1 MFGDI
6 VLNEVDMKWYPWLG
20 WWPHAK
26 KTVECCGKVISKLNF
41 LKENM
46 NSDLDD
52 VRRNLSPVSIHT
64 PEEALQ
70 WLQNSFLI

>member
-1 MFGDI
+1 
-6 VLNEVDMKWYPWLG
+6 
-20 WWPHAK
+20 
-26 KTVECCGKVISKLNF
+26 
-41 LKENM
+41 M

-70 WLQNSFLI
+70 CLKERISHFIPSHGTGAQFLLDSQLGGPNHIGFI